1 MKLTNLMSE
10 LVKRNGSDLHLTGD
24 SYPFFRIQGQ
34 ILPASSEQYSS
45 KELRA
50 DLTQILGNEKLAKFD
65 KEKVINKAF
74 SAAFNELVSSVI
86 ITSDKPKI
94 QYTKLDE
101 IKYLIESFE
110 IKNESFLNKKY
121 IAKFNVNFNKK
132 RALNFFEIKNIFL
145 QL

>member
-50 DLTQILGNEKLAKFD
+50 DLTQILGDEKLAKFD
-65 KEKVINKAF
+65 KEKELDCSYGLEGIARFRMNIFIDRGKISCVMRALLTYGMNLVK
-74 SAAFNELVSSVI
+74 NEL
-86 ITSDKPKI
+86 T
-94 QYTKLDE
+94 T
-101 IKYLIESFE
+101 IEE
-110 IKNESFLNKKY
+110 VERVCLLNDTQSEE
-121 IAKFNVNFNKK
+121 
-132 RALNFFEIKNIFL
+132 L
-145 QL
+145 